1 MQLATSGITTLEQDR
16 IALARNAVLG
26 LAVAGCLFAVS
37 YANGGFDTTT
47 KAYAGISAWW
57 LLGTGAAIGIAAAR
71 TRVDRLSLAALG
83 LLAAFALWTLL
94 SMSWASDG
102 GRAFAQF
109 DQVSFYV
116 AVLALAIVVA
126 RLVPA
131 STIVSGVALAISAI
145 GCVALVSRFFP
156 STFGVEPSTI
166 LPPITS
172 RLSFPVGYW
181 NGLGIEM
188 ALAYPL
194 LFSIMTSRRSRFASA
209 LAALPLPILG
219 AVMYLT
225 SSRGAFVAAVVAV
238 VVYLL
243 LAPNRWTALVATTLA
258 AAVGAVSVASLAH
271 RNELL
276 SGVMTDPVAVDQGHR
291 AALVI
296 GIACVVTALV
306 WLGLAEAGR
315 RVSTPPKRVGWAVA
329 GVIVLGVVLAIAL
342 SHPIAKFNSFRSNSF
357 ASGSSDTSFVN
368 SHLLSSSGSGRW
380 QFWGAAI
387 SEFEAHPLNGGGA
400 GSWGAWWLEHG
411 SLPGFF
417 TQYAH
422 SLYLEAL
429 AELGIVGLLLIGGFV
444 VVAVVGA
451 VRSALALGSSEIAA
465 AAACGVA
472 FFAAAAYDWVWQLSG
487 IALVGVGM
495 LGVALGALPST
506 RGAWGRAAAL
516 RPAVA
521 VVAVAAIIPQF
532 VVLAAGTH
540 LANSHAAFNRG
551 DATGA
556 RSQALAAKA
565 IEPWAASPYLQ
576 LGQIAEAQHDYL
588 EASQWLDKAI
598 SRSRRDWQLWLIAA
612 GIETRLATHSSG
624 AQARKAIARA
634 QRYADEARRLNPG
647 SPYFTNPS

>member
-1 MQLATSGITTLEQDR
+1 VQLAARAITSLEQDR
-16 IALARNAVLG
+16 IVLARNTVLG
-26 LAVAGCLFAVS
+26 LAVAGCVFAVS

-47 KAYAGISAWW
+47 KAYAGISSWW

-83 LLAAFALWTLL
+83 LLAAFALWTLI
-94 SMSWASDG
+94 SMGWASDG

-145 GCVALVSRFFP
+145 GCVALASRFFP

-194 LFSIMTSRRSRFASA
+194 LLSIMASRRSRAASA

-238 VVYLL
+238 AAYVL
-243 LAPNRWTALVATTLA
+243 LAPNRWPALA
-258 AAVGAVSVASLAH
+258 ATAVAAAAGAVAVAGLVH
-271 RNELL
+271 RTELL
-276 SGVMTDPVAVDQGHR
+276 SGVMTDPVAVHQGHR

-315 RVSTPPKRVGWAVA
+315 RVPTPPKRVGWAVA
-329 GVIVLGVVLAIAL
+329 GVIALAAVLAIVL
-342 SHPIAKFNSFRSNSF
+342 SHPIAKFDTFTSNSF
-357 ASGSSDTSFVN
+357 ASGSSSSSFVN
-368 SHLLSSSGSGRW
+368 NHLLSSSGSGRW
-380 QFWGAAI
+380 QFWGAAS
-387 SEFEAHPLNGGGA
+387 SEFQTHPLNGGGA
-400 GSWGAWWLEHG
+400 GSWQSWWLQHNT
-411 SLPGFF
+411 LNGFF
-417 TQYAH
+417 SQYAH

-429 AELGIVGLLLIGGFV
+429 AELGIVGLLLIGGA
-444 VVAVVGA
+444 VAVAVTGA
-451 VRSALALGSSEIAA
+451 VQSSLALRSGEVAA
-465 AAACGVA
+465 AAAVGIA
-472 FFAAAAYDWVWQLSG
+472 FFAAASYDWVWQLSG
-487 IALVGVGM
+487 IAIVGIGL
-495 LGVALGALPST
+495 LGVALGARPST
-506 RGAWGRAAAL
+506 RAGDWGRFGVVRPLLAL
-516 RPAVA
+516 L
-521 VVAVAAIIPQF
+521 AVAAIVPLV
-532 VVLAAGTH
+532 VVLAASIH
-540 LANSHAAFNRG
+540 IRNSGAAV
-551 DATGA
+551 DAGNGA
-556 RSQALAAKA
+556 RAKSEALAAKA
-565 IEPWAASPYLQ
+565 VEPWDAATWLQLALVESRLREYDAAASAIRSAIHRAPRNYTLWVAA
-576 LGQIAEAQHDYL
+576 AEIDAYRGDLAAVH
-588 EASQWLDKAI
+588 
-598 SRSRRDWQLWLIAA
+598 RDFA
-612 GIETRLATHSSG
+612 EV
-624 AQARKAIARA
+624 
-634 QRYADEARRLNPG
+634 RRLNPYAG
-647 SPYFTNPS
+647 ILQGAS